1 MKYYFLAKF
10 RTCSNIIFILFVLV
24 LVTVETV
31 KTFVELVAL
40 EVYKNPFPP

>member
-1 MKYYFLAKF
+1 MKYYFLAKLE
-10 RTCSNIIFILFVLV
+10 TCSNIIFILFVV

-31 KTFVELVAL
+31 KIFVELVAL